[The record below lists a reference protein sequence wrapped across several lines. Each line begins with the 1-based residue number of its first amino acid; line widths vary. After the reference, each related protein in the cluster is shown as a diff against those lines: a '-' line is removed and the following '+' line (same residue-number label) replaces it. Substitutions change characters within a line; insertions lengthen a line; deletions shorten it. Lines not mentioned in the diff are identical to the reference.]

1 MRLRRCAQNYLGAK
15 KYCANPNTAPDS
27 QSSYSVRKG
36 LGTQSPQSIREYNL
50 ATAIATRL
58 LTKYFMCEMGFSIFR
73 VHESTQSGEY
83 NLGLFTHYLIKRED
97 ERRKMI
103 PLVMEVLP
111 VLVFI
116 TFPHLG
122 KIVSIPSVLYVSASA
137 YTNLRSIMSSVWIS
151 HRPQINMSPRVYRML
166 LPWIT
171 SPSDILRPWWI
182 RSPLCMY
189 VG

>member
-1 MRLRRCAQNYLGAK
+1 MRKIILAQKNIAPIPIPHRTPSPAIWSARDLGPISAEHPGVQPRD
-15 KYCANPNTAPDS
+15 CDCNPFVN
-27 QSSYSVRKG
+27 QIFYVRNG
-36 LGTQSPQSIREYNL
+36 V
-50 ATAIATRL
+50 
-58 LTKYFMCEMGFSIFR
+58 FHFR

-97 ERRKMI
+97 ERRNMI